1 METFS
6 TLMNLACGGALLA
19 HDDGRPRRVQLMFAA
34 LLLSLLFA
42 ALWGAAAGVG
52 TSTTMVLQN
61 LYKVPMVVLLS
72 ALCALPAGMLS
83 WKLSGSALRASD
95 MLLAFATAVLAGTLV
110 LAVMAP
116 LVAIYYR
123 TSAWAGPAIALVST
137 FLALA
142 VATVIFIRGVAIRA
156 PSTANRVAVQFP
168 AFVVLLFLVAT
179 MVQFISIASPI
190 LPEITVFDGGI
201 DRMVQQP

>member
-6 TLMNLACGGALLA
+6 TLMNLACGGTLLPE
-19 HDDGRPRRVQLMFAA
+19 DEGRARRIQLIFAA
-34 LLLSLLFA
+34 LLLSLLFGA
-42 ALWGAAAGVG
+42 IWGVAAGMG
-52 TSTTMVLQN
+52 TSGEMALQN
-61 LYKVPMVVLLS
+61 LYKVPMVILLS
-72 ALCALPAGMLS
+72 ALCALPAGMLT

-95 MLLAFATAVLAGTLV
+95 MLLAFATGVLAGTLV

-123 TSAWAGPAIALVST
+123 TSAWAGPAIAMVST
-137 FLALA
+137 FLALT

-156 PSTANRVAVQFP
+156 PRTASRVAVQFP
-168 AFVVLLFLVAT
+168 ALVVLLFLVAT

-201 DRMVQQP
+201 DRMVQ

>member
-6 TLMNLACGGALLA
+6 TLMNLACGGSLLPE
-19 HDDGRPRRVQLMFAA
+19 DEGRPRRIQLIFAA
-34 LLLSLLFA
+34 LLLSLVFGA
-42 ALWGAAAGVG
+42 IWGVAAGMG
-52 TSTTMVLQN
+52 TSGEMAIQN
-61 LYKVPMVVLLS
+61 LYKVPMVILLS
-72 ALCALPAGMLS
+72 ALCALPAGMLT

-95 MLLAFATAVLAGTLV
+95 MLLAFATGVLAGTLV

-123 TSAWAGPAIALVST
+123 TSAWAGPAIAMVST
-137 FLALA
+137 FLSLA

-156 PSTANRVAVQFP
+156 PRSASRVAVQFP

-201 DRMVQQP
+201 DRMVQ